1 MIKIERTKKNEI
13 ESEWIAIKRNL
24 YIKKVKTKK
33 KKEWNENKSWWQR
46 SCSHISIAN
55 KNIKAAQAVLT
66 V

>member
-33 KKEWNENKSWWQR
+33 KNEMKIKVDDNVHV
-46 SCSHISIAN
+46 HIFR
-55 KNIKAAQAVLT
+55 
-66 V
+66 